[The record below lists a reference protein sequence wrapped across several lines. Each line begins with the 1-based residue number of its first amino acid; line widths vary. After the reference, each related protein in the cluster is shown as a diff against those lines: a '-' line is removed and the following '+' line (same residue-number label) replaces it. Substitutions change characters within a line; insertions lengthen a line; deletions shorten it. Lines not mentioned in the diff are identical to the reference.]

1 MCGTLRDGFHHLADP
16 AMRKLRRELGCEL
29 YFAIFASNRASL
41 DLWQT
46 IPVANIYTLR
56 ADNLWLLATDT
67 LKFLL
72 WTGKTA
78 LIRCWILS
86 CFSALLPCPTRLV
99 FTASTMRVSTG
110 GNADPPGLLQSPYP
124 YYQEF
129 HCVGQYTYG
138 GAGGIALFQTYIGDE
153 EIVLPCVSAT
163 NHSKTSCT
171 DNACLKAIS
180 VDQVFTAVQPLLQ
193 TKP

>member
-1 MCGTLRDGFHHLADP
+1 MHIDT
-16 AMRKLRRELGCEL
+16 MRR
-29 YFAIFASNRASL
+29 I
-41 DLWQT
+41 DLWAG
-46 IPVANIYTLR
+46 IPLT
-56 ADNLWLLATDT
+56 
-67 LKFLL
+67 FLL
-72 WTGKTA
+72 TLVLRVVELLSPTQKRQPPRRVLCVELSEMGSTIWPIQPCANCAVNSAASCTLPSLPVTGPA
-78 LIRCWILS
+78 WI
-86 CFSALLPCPTRLV
+86 
-99 FTASTMRVSTG
+99 
-110 GNADPPGLLQSPYP
+110 YP